1 MESLEAEVKNDSI
14 TPSRVFSLRTT
25 ENKSTKAVMQRQ
37 QLLSYKGEIR
47 IIMRSTIRQQSKQ
60 HGASGQP
67 MLLS

>member
-25 ENKSTKAVMQRQ
+25 QNKSTKAVMQRQ